1 MLISGDV
8 VDVDLGVLLGSEAG
22 FPRPVVVVTAQLIL
36 DQQPTVI
43 QVVPLTSTIRNFRSE
58 VVIEPQQSGLAHISA
73 AQCQHIRAISTA
85 RISQPR
91 GNVGAVKLR
100 SMREVLALLMDLD

>member
-43 QVVPLTSTIRNFRSE
+43 QVVPLTSTIRNFRTE
-58 VVIEPQQSGLAHISA
+58 VTIEPQQSGLTQLSA
-73 AQCQHIRAISTA
+73 AQCQHLRSISTA
-85 RISQPR
+85 RIGQPR
-91 GNVGAVKLR
+91 GNVGTANLR
-100 SMREVLALLMDLD
+100 SVREILALLMDLE